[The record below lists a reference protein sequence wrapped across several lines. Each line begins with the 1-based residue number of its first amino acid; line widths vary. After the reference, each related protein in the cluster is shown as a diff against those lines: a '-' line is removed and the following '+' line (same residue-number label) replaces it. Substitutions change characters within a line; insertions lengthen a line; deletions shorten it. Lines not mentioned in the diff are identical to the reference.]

1 MNKDYEAG
9 GSRFSPQLLVV
20 ILIAVFFGV
29 ALYLRVYFPYDQVFG
44 SDWIKFTSVDAYR
57 HMRLIDSL
65 VHNFPHLIPFD
76 PYLIYH
82 EGISLAMG
90 KIHFLQWFLAGIIW
104 VIGLGSPAQHTVDV
118 VSVYFPAILGALCVI
133 PVYFI
138 GKELFHRWAGVIAA
152 GLIALLPG
160 EFLGRSILGFTD
172 HHVAEVL
179 FSTTTILFLILAIK
193 AARQRQVTFAHFKRR
208 DWATLK
214 KPVIYSLLTGIFLGI
229 YLLSWG
235 GALLFVFIISL
246 YFIIQSIIDH
256 LRRQS
261 TEYLCAVGTILFFI
275 ALLIFLPAY
284 QQSRIYPTSMVIALL
299 TPLILTAISRLL
311 IARKI
316 KPVYYPLS
324 LLGVGLVG
332 MGIVAAISPLVT
344 SPTQTPLL
352 NSMLGQFRIFAP
364 RGAYLTILEM
374 QPVLFPGGEF
384 SFRVVWANF
393 TTSIFLSL
401 IALGFLIYFVIKQ
414 RDAEKTLLIVWSLVI
429 LAATLGQRR
438 FAYYFA
444 VNVALLTGYISWRVL
459 ALTGLGKPAV
469 APAEIPA
476 KGGRQKT
483 KLKEKGSSTAA
494 DYLKIVF
501 AVIVIFF
508 LVFFPNIGPAITTA
522 SQARFAPN
530 DAWYDSLTW
539 LKENTPEPFGDPG
552 YYYQLY
558 QVPAGK
564 NYKDYEYPESAYG
577 VMAWWDYGFWITRI
591 GHRLP
596 VTNPGQPVEPT
607 VSVAQFFLSQDEDS
621 AREITEAL
629 NSPYLIIDYPTVT
642 TKFWAIAAWAG
653 KKDTGFYEPYYLPQK
668 EDFVMLFQPEYYQS
682 LAVRL
687 YNFDGRAVTPEKTYV
702 ISFKESRNRE
712 GETYKQI
719 TSSKSF
725 TSYEEAVTYLSQQ
738 ESDNYQIVGISPFQS
753 PVPLAAVK
761 HYQMVYGSDIRV
773 KNVGMEDLSAVKIF
787 EYTK

>member
-1 MNKDYEAG
+1 MNKDYETG
-9 GSRFSPQLLVV
+9 GIRFSPQLLVV

-29 ALYLRVYFPYDQVFG
+29 ALYLRVCPPFDQVFSG
-44 SDWIKFTSVDAYR
+44 DWIKFTSVDAYR
-57 HMRLIDSL
+57 HMRQVDNF
-65 VHNFPHLIPFD
+65 VYNFPHFFSFD

-82 EGISLAMG
+82 EGIGLAMG
-90 KIHFLQWFLAGIIW
+90 KIHFFDWLLGGIIW
-104 VIGLGSPAQHTVDV
+104 IIGLGSPTQHTVDV
-118 VSVYFPAILGALCVI
+118 VGAYFPAVLGALCVV

-138 GKELFHRWAGVIAA
+138 GKELFNRWAGVIAA

-193 AARQRQVTFAHFKRR
+193 AARQRQVTFDHIKHR

-214 KPVIYSLLTGIFLGI
+214 KPVIYSLFTGIFLGI
-229 YLLSWG
+229 YLLSWTG
-235 GALLFVFIISL
+235 GLFFVFVIAL
-246 YFIIQSIIDH
+246 YLVIQSIIDH
-256 LRRQS
+256 LRRQPI
-261 TEYLCAVGTILFFI
+261 EYLCLVGVILFLV
-275 ALLIFLPAY
+275 ALLIYLPALRG
-284 QQSRIYPTSMVIALL
+284 RIYPTSMVIALL
-299 TPLILTAISRLL
+299 TPLILTAISRLM

-332 MGIVAAISPLVT
+332 MGIIAAISPLVT
-344 SPTQTPLL
+344 SPTQPPLL
-352 NSMLGQFRIFAP
+352 NSMLSQFGVFAP
-364 RGAYLTILEM
+364 AGVQLATLEM
-374 QPVLFPGGEF
+374 QPILFPAGEF

-401 IALGFLIYFVIKQ
+401 IAFGFLIYFVIKQ
-414 RDAEKTLLIVWSLVI
+414 RDAGMTLLIVWSLVM

-459 ALTGLGKPAV
+459 VLAGLGKPAV
-469 APAEIPA
+469 APTEIPA
-476 KGGRQKT
+476 KGERGKT
-483 KLKEKGSSTAA
+483 RLKKRTSLFATS
-494 DYLKIVF
+494 YLKIAF

-508 LVFFPNIGPAITTA
+508 LVFFPNIRPAITTA
-522 SQARFAPN
+522 SQARFAPD
-530 DAWYDSLTW
+530 DAWCDSLTW
-539 LKENTPEPFGDPG
+539 LKENSPEPFGDPE

-558 QVPAGK
+558 QMPAGES
-564 NYKDYEYPESAYG
+564 YKDYEYPESAYG

-596 VTNPGQPVEPT
+596 VANPGQATEPV
-607 VSVAQFFLSQDEDS
+607 VNVARCFIAQDEDS
-621 AREITEAL
+621 ASEIVEEL
-629 NSPYLIIDYPTVT
+629 NSPYLIIDFTTVT
-642 TKFWAIAAWAG
+642 QKFWAIATWAG
-653 KKDTGFYEPYYLPQK
+653 KKDAGFHEPYYLPTQ
-668 EDFVMLFQPEYYQS
+668 EDFVMLFYPEYYQS

-702 ISFKESRNRE
+702 ISFKESRDRE

-725 TSYEEAVTYLSQQ
+725 TSYEEAATYLSQQ
-738 ESDNYQIVGISPFQS
+738 ESDNYRIIGINPFQS
-753 PVPLAAVK
+753 PVPLTAVE
-761 HYQMVYGSDIRV
+761 HYQPVYGSDIRV

-787 EYTK
+787 EYIK